1 MAEFYLPP
9 ELQQIIFKELM
20 YSCARGL
27 EFRSQ
32 IQDAWFKVN
41 LKRLERAIKTG
52 SQATYLTALKQLFL
66 DMDGLVLLPSE
77 RREKYYRD
85 IARSHF
91 IYKHRINKAKLWVV
105 GFHNLSLRDAWAM
118 TSLMVKEQSN
128 LLFFGNIS
136 ERCYNVLFGYLLLK
150 DECTQDQVKLILC
163 GWNHPHLH
171 LLEADGFWGRS
182 REEYIKS
189 LPGHKVTL
197 GNQELLEDELITP
210 KVNLKF
216 PSKFSDYMLG

>member
-1 MAEFYLPP
+1 MAEYYLPP

-105 GFHNLSLRDAWAM
+105 GFSQSQLKRCMGYDFPYGQRTIQLIIFRQYLREMLQCAIWVSFTKGRM
-118 TSLMVKEQSN
+118 HPGS
-128 LLFFGNIS
+128 S
-136 ERCYNVLFGYLLLK
+136 ETLTLWM
-150 DECTQDQVKLILC
+150 ESSSSSPI
-163 GWNHPHLH
+163 
-171 LLEADGFWGRS
+171 RS
-182 REEYIKS
+182 RRFLGKIKRGVYKE
-189 LPGHKVTL
+189 PTR
-197 GNQELLEDELITP
+197 T
-210 KVNLKF
+210 
-216 PSKFSDYMLG
+216 